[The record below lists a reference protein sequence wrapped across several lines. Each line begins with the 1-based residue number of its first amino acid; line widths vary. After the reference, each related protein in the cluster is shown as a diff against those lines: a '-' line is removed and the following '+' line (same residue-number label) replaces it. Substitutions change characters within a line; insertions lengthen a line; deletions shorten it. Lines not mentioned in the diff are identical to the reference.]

1 MSKLPKPTLWKLWN
15 PAEAQEHSPGT
26 SATGNGH
33 SKKHTS
39 VHLVAFDLYY
49 LDQRSNDYICL
60 KDHNEGQ
67 RCKKGQFNPI
77 QDCIWA
83 RHTQNRG
90 SKTLQT
96 QKVRTRGFPSPVSD
110 YSVRSGGGD
119 ILLES
124 DSNLQ
129 FLTVPSQNSSYSYTL
144 GESITPTLHSAQIY
158 IHHPHLLSPARVRCS
173 HWFST
178 FYHRTN
184 NFIFFSLQVS
194 AQ

>member
-1 MSKLPKPTLWKLWN
+1 MQILACIYLISSSFFLQYWVSYLNHSYLQSKAATGWINLILTFMSKLPKPTLWKLWN
-15 PAEAQEHSPGT
+15 PAEAREHSPGT

-96 QKVRTRGFPSPVSD
+96 QKVRTRVFPSPVSD
-110 YSVRSGGGD
+110 YSVRSRGGTY
-119 ILLES
+119 
-124 DSNLQ
+124 
-129 FLTVPSQNSSYSYTL
+129 F
-144 GESITPTLHSAQIY
+144 
-158 IHHPHLLSPARVRCS
+158 
-173 HWFST
+173 
-178 FYHRTN
+178 
-184 NFIFFSLQVS
+184 
-194 AQ
+194 